1 MVSDFPLS
9 LQLFCLLLLRHPF
22 YLCIFAALIKQGMIK
37 KLTAAITAVG
47 GYVPEDKLTN
57 FDLEKMVDTN
67 DEWIRTRT
75 GIKERRILKGA
86 GKATSDMVVPA
97 VKAICEKRGIHPE

>member
-1 MVSDFPLS
+1 MSKP
-9 LQLFCLLLLRHPF
+9 
-22 YLCIFAALIKQGMIK
+22 I
-37 KLTAAITAVG
+37 TAAITAVG

-57 FDLEKMVDTN
+57 FDLEKLVDTN

-75 GIKERRILKGA
+75 GIEERRILRGE

-97 VKAICEKRGIHPE
+97 VKQICEKRGIDPDEIDCLIVATVTPDMVFPATANL